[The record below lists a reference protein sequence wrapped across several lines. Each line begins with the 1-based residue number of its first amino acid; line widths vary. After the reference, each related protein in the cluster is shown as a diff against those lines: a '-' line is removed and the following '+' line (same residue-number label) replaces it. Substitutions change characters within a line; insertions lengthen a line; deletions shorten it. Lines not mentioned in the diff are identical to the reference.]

1 MKIFLRVLAGLA
13 LGLLVLSLLLGLSGY
28 LYLRSTW
35 PQETGRLAL
44 KGLSA
49 PVLVERD
56 RHGVVRVKAES
67 LEDLFFAQ
75 GVVHAQ
81 ERLWQMEFQRRVGQ
95 GRLSEI
101 LGEATLAEDRFLRTW
116 GFYEA
121 AKSAYAH
128 LYPEEKRAV
137 DAYVAGINAYL
148 ASRPPLPL
156 EFRLL
161 GFRPEPWTGPDVLVW
176 AKMMSYDL
184 SANWDR
190 ELLRYRL
197 LARGLSPERIAELL
211 PPYPVASRS
220 EHREDAPTILR
231 HLPTR
236 PAQGE
241 EKPLA
246 DLLDLSRTVPRFL
259 EASNNWVVSGSRTV
273 TGKPFLANDPH
284 LGLQVPS
291 LWFLMALEAPGYKA
305 IGASL
310 PGVMGIVIGR
320 NEHIAWGVTNV
331 GADVQDLYVMEE
343 APGGYR
349 YKGQVVP
356 YRVREEAIRIR
367 GGTEERLKVRETV
380 YGPVISDALRE
391 RPKKPLALRW
401 VSLDEEDHILLS
413 FLLLNRAKNWD
424 EFQKALSYY
433 SAPSQNFV
441 YADVEGNIGY
451 MAPGRFPIRKPGHTG
466 LYPVPGTGEWDWQ
479 GYVPYEAWPRAFN
492 PQEGYIVTANHRV
505 TPPGYPY
512 TLALEW
518 AEPYRARRIEE
529 MILAKGRLS
538 LEDMRAIQLDQKS
551 LLYQDFRPVLEVRP
565 SGVTEVRP
573 SGVTEVRPS
582 GVTEALTPLSEKGRL
597 WQKRLL
603 AWDGR
608 MEPSSKEALAFALWY
623 SELTRLPAREVGEAH
638 WDEPRYLLRA
648 LREGD
653 KNCDQPETEYPET
666 CLDFAALA
674 LERALGRFE
683 RLPSWGEVHRATF
696 LHPVL
701 SHTPLARLSD
711 RSLAFGGDR
720 YTVNV
725 GPFDPETLRM
735 TKGPSYRQIVDLSD
749 PEASWFI
756 HPMGQSGHLLAPH
769 FADLLPLWGRGAYL
783 PMRFAEPPRK
793 QLVLEPL
800 R

>member
-13 LGLLVLSLLLGLSGY
+13 LGLLVLIGLLGLFGY

-56 RHGVVRVKAES
+56 RYGVVRVKAES

-95 GRLSEI
+95 GRLSEV
-101 LGEATLAEDRFLRTW
+101 LGEATLEEDRFLRTW

-148 ASRPPLPL
+148 TSRPPLPL

-197 LARGLSPERIAELL
+197 LARGLSPDRIAELL
-211 PPYPVASRS
+211 PPYP
-220 EHREDAPTILR
+220 EDAPTILR
-231 HLPTR
+231 HLPTK

-246 DLLDLSRTVPRFL
+246 ALLDLSRKVPRFL

-273 TGKPFLANDPH
+273 TGKPFLADDPH

-310 PGVMGIVIGR
+310 PGVPGIVIGR
-320 NEHIAWGVTNV
+320 NERIAWGVTNV

-349 YKGQVVP
+349 YKGRVVP
-356 YRVREEAIRIR
+356 YGLREEVIRVK
-367 GGTEERLKVRETV
+367 GGKEERLKVRETV
-380 YGPVISDALRE
+380 YGPVLSDALKE
-391 RPKKPLALRW
+391 KPEKPLALRW
-401 VSLDEEDHILLS
+401 VSLDEEDHLLMS
-413 FLLLNRAKNWD
+413 YLGVNRAKNWE

-451 MAPGRFPIRKPGHTG
+451 MAPGRFPIRKPGHSG

-479 GYVPYEAWPRAFN
+479 GFVPFEAWPRVFN
-492 PQEGYIVTANHRV
+492 PKEGYVVTANHRV

-529 MILAKGRLS
+529 MLLAKERLG
-538 LEDMRAIQLDQKS
+538 LEDMKAIQLDQTS
-551 LLYQDFRPVLEVRP
+551 LLFRDFRPVLQ
-565 SGVTEVRP
+565 
-573 SGVTEVRPS
+573 
-582 GVTEALTPLSEKGRL
+582 ALTPLSEKGRT
-597 WQKRLL
+597 WRDRLL

-608 MEPSSKEALAFALWY
+608 MEASSLEATAFALWY
-623 SELTRLPAREVGEAH
+623 TELTRLPAREVGQAY
-638 WDEPRYLLRA
+638 WDEPRYLLKA
-648 LREGD
+648 LKEGD
-653 KNCDQPETEYPET
+653 KNCDQPETEYQET

-674 LERALGRFE
+674 LERALGRFA
-683 RLPSWGEVHRATF
+683 RLPSWGEVHQATF
-696 LHPVL
+696 QHPVL
-701 SHTPLARLSD
+701 SHTPLARFVE
-711 RSLAFGGDR
+711 RGVAFGGDR

-725 GPFDPETLRM
+725 GPFDPRTLRM

-749 PEASWFI
+749 PEASWFL
-756 HPMGQSGHLLAPH
+756 HPMGQSGHLLTPH
-769 FADLLPLWGRGAYL
+769 FADLLPLWGKGAYL

>member
-1 MKIFLRVLAGLA
+1 MKKLFRALSWLAMGLF
-13 LGLLVLSLLLGLSGY
+13 LLGGLSALTGY

-35 PQETGRLAL
+35 PQEKGRLVL

-49 PVLVERD
+49 LVLVERD
-56 RHGVVRVKAES
+56 RYGVVRLRAEN
-67 LEDLFFAQ
+67 LQDLFFAQ

-101 LGEATLAEDRFLRTW
+101 LGGAALEEDRFLRTW
-116 GFYEA
+116 GFYHA
-121 AKSAYAH
+121 AERAYKG
-128 LYPEEKRAV
+128 LYPEEKEAV
-137 DAYVAGINAYL
+137 EAYARGVNAYL
-148 ASRPPLPL
+148 STNPPLPL

-161 GFRPEPWTGPDVLVW
+161 GFKPEPWRGPDVLVW

-211 PPYPVASRS
+211 PPYP
-220 EHREDAPTILR
+220 EDAPTILR
-231 HLPTR
+231 EVPLP
-236 PAQGE
+236 PKE
-241 EKPLA
+241 EEAPLSA
-246 DLLDLSRTVPRFL
+246 LWELSRGIPRFL

-284 LGLQVPS
+284 LGFQVPS
-291 LWFLMALEAPGYKA
+291 LWFLMALEAPGYRA

-310 PGVMGIVIGR
+310 PGVPGIVIGYNDR
-320 NEHIAWGVTNV
+320 VAWGVTNV

-349 YKGQVVP
+349 YKGRIVP
-356 YRVREEAIRIR
+356 YRVREEVIRVK
-367 GGTEERLKVRETV
+367 GGREERLKVRETV
-380 YGPVISDALRE
+380 YGPVISDVLKDK
-391 RPKKPLALRW
+391 PQKPLALRW

-413 FLLLNRAKNWD
+413 YLLLNRAKNWE

-451 MAPGRFPIRKPGHTG
+451 IAPGKFPIRRAGHTG
-466 LYPVPGTGEWDWQ
+466 LYPVPGTGEWDWE
-479 GYVPYEAWPRAFN
+479 GFVPFEAWPRAFN
-492 PQEGYIVTANHRV
+492 PEEGYIVTANHRV

-512 TLALEW
+512 PLALEW

-529 MILAKGRLS
+529 VILAKGRLS
-538 LEDMRAIQLDQKS
+538 LEEMKAIQLDRKS
-551 LLYQDFRPVLEVRP
+551 LLYQDFRPVLE
-565 SGVTEVRP
+565 
-573 SGVTEVRPS
+573 
-582 GVTEALTPLSEKGRL
+582 ALTPLSEKGRI
-597 WQKRLL
+597 WRRRLL

-608 MEPSSKEALAFALWY
+608 MDPSSREATVFALWY
-623 SELTRLPAREVGEAH
+623 TELTRLPAREVGQAY
-638 WDEPRYLLRA
+638 WDEPRYLLKA
-648 LREGD
+648 LQEGD
-653 KNCDQPETEYPET
+653 KNCDQPETEYPES
-666 CLDFAALA
+666 CSDFAALA
-674 LERALGRFE
+674 LERALERFSDPPPWGR
-683 RLPSWGEVHRATF
+683 VHQATF
-696 LHPVL
+696 QHPVL
-701 SHTPLARLSD
+701 SHTPLARFAD
-711 RSLAFGGDR
+711 RQVAHGGDR

-749 PEASWFI
+749 PSRSLFI
-756 HPMGQSGHLLAPH
+756 HPMGQSGHLFSPS
-769 FADLLPLWGRGAYL
+769 FANLLPLWAKGAYL
-783 PMRFAEPPRK
+783 PMRFEEAPRRM
-793 QLVLEPL
+793 LVLDVG